1 MIDMT
6 DNAVEQIKKAYAQAN
21 GAPPQGG
28 KSKIVLRIAVKRAQE
43 DGSFEYMMGFD
54 EETDDDLV
62 NRKKGVTIVGSPAY
76 AEMLRG
82 ATLDFVELEPGDF
95 QFIFLNPNDPNY
107 VPPIKH

>member
-6 DNAVEQIKKAYAQAN
+6 DSAVEQIKKAHTQAN
-21 GAPPQGG
+21 GAPPEGG
-28 KSKIVLRIAVKRAQE
+28 KPKIVLRIAVKRAQ
-43 DGSFEYMMGFD
+43 DGAFEYTMGFD
-54 EETDDDLV
+54 QETDDDLV

-107 VPPIKH
+107 VPPVQH